1 MIYTTPIR
9 EGYPLPQSMQVSV
22 LSGPQEIRL
31 ENRPVP
37 EPSADDVLVQ
47 VSAVGVCGSDAH
59 YYREG
64 RIGDHVVNGPLV
76 LGHEAAGTIVA
87 VGSAVSDARIG
98 SRVSIE
104 PQRPDPTSAQSR
116 AGRYNLCP
124 AMEFFA
130 TPPIDGALAE
140 YVLIQSVFAHDVPD
154 EISDEAAALFEP
166 LSVGIASA
174 QKARVSPGSSVLIA
188 GAGPV
193 GIVTAQVA
201 RAFGATEIFVTDID
215 ESRRANATRFG
226 ATRVIDPAAEDV
238 RNLAV
243 DAFID
248 ASGAPRAVVDGIHA
262 VRPAGTVV
270 LVGMGGS
277 DYALP
282 ISLIQN
288 RELVLTGVFRYANTW
303 PIARELV
310 RTGLVDLDSMVT
322 ARFGLDDVAAAL
334 DADRQPG
341 SIKAVVIPGLSKESN
356 T

>member
-1 MIYTTPIR
+1 MT
-9 EGYPLPQSMQVSV
+9 QSMQVSV

-31 ENRPVP
+31 ESRPVP
-37 EPSADDVLVQ
+37 VPAADEVLVQ
-47 VSAVGVCGSDAH
+47 VTAVGVCGSDAH

-76 LGHEAAGTIVA
+76 LGHEAAGVIVA
-87 VGSAVSDARIG
+87 VGCTVADTRIG
-98 SRVSIE
+98 QRVSIE

-124 AMEFFA
+124 SMEFFA

-140 YVLIQSVFAHDVPD
+140 YVLIQSAFAHSVPD

-174 QKARVSPGSSVLIA
+174 QKARITAGSSVLIA

-193 GIVTAQVA
+193 GLVTAQVA
-201 RAFGATEIFVTDID
+201 RAFGATTIIVSDIAPD
-215 ESRRANATRFG
+215 RRENAKRFG
-226 ATRVIDPAAEDV
+226 ATQVIDPMTEDV
-238 RNLAV
+238 RALDV

-270 LVGMGGS
+270 LVGMGAS

-310 RTGLVDLDSMVT
+310 LSGRVDLDAMVT
-322 ARFGLDDVAAAL
+322 GRFDLAHVEDAL
-334 DADRQPG
+334 NADALPG
-341 SIKAVVIPGLSKESN
+341 SIKAVVIPSSHKE
-356 T
+356 TDV

>member
-1 MIYTTPIR
+1 
-9 EGYPLPQSMQVSV
+9 MQASV
-22 LSGPQEIRL
+22 LTGVHEIRM
-31 ENRPVP
+31 EDRPVP
-37 EPSADDVLVQ
+37 TPAHDEVLVQ
-47 VSAVGVCGSDAH
+47 VTAVGVCGSDAH

-64 RIGDHVVNGPLV
+64 RIGEYVIDGPLV
-76 LGHEAAGTIVA
+76 LGHEAAGVIVA
-87 VGSAVSDARIG
+87 VGSDVSDARVG
-98 SRVSIE
+98 QRVSIE

-140 YVLIQSVFAHDVPD
+140 YVLIQSVFAHDVPNS
-154 EISDEAAALFEP
+154 ISDEAAALFEP

-174 QKARVSPGSSVLIA
+174 QKAGITAGSSVLIA

-201 RAFGATEIFVTDID
+201 RAFGATEVIVSDID
-215 ESRRANATRFG
+215 APRRDNAAKLG
-226 ATRVIDPAAEDV
+226 ATRVLDPTVDDV
-238 RNLAV
+238 RALEV

-248 ASGAPRAVVDGIHA
+248 ASGAARAVVDGIHA

-277 DYALP
+277 DYPLP

-310 RTGLVDLDSMVT
+310 LAGRVDLDAMVT
-322 ARFGLDDVAAAL
+322 ARFGLDRVEDAL
-334 DADRQPG
+334 NADNQPG
-341 SIKAVVIPGLSKESN
+341 SIKAVVIPGLSQSPSKETN
-356 T
+356 V

>member
-1 MIYTTPIR
+1 
-9 EGYPLPQSMQVSV
+9 MQVSV
-22 LSGPQEIRL
+22 LSGPTEIRL
-31 ENRPVP
+31 KERPVP
-37 EPSADDVLVQ
+37 TPAADEVLVQ
-47 VSAVGVCGSDAH
+47 VTAVGVCGSDAH

-64 RIGDHVVNGPLV
+64 RIGDHIVNGPLV
-76 LGHEAAGTIVA
+76 LGHEAAGVIVA
-87 VGSAVSDARIG
+87 VGASVADTRIG
-98 SRVSIE
+98 QRVSIE

-116 AGRYNLCP
+116 TGRYNLCP

-140 YVLIQSVFAHDVPD
+140 YVLIQSVFAHSIPD

-174 QKARVSPGSSVLIA
+174 QKARITPGSSVLIA

-201 RAFGATEIFVTDID
+201 RAFGATEVIVSDID
-215 ESRRANATRFG
+215 STRRVNASRLG
-226 ATRVIDPAAEDV
+226 ATRVLDPMTEEV
-238 RNLAV
+238 RSLEV

-248 ASGAPRAVVDGIHA
+248 ASGAARAVVDGIHA

-310 RTGLVDLDSMVT
+310 LSGLVDLDSMVT
-322 ARFGLDDVAAAL
+322 ARFDLAHVEDAL
-334 DADRQPG
+334 NADKIAG
-341 SIKAVVIPGLSKESN
+341 SIKAVVVPGLSKE
-356 T
+356 TDA

>member
-1 MIYTTPIR
+1 MS
-9 EGYPLPQSMQVSV
+9 QVMQVSV
-22 LSGPQEIRL
+22 LTGPREIRL
-31 ENRPVP
+31 EERPVP
-37 EPSADDVLVQ
+37 TPAADEVLVR
-47 VSAVGVCGSDAH
+47 VTAVGVCGSDAH
-59 YYREG
+59 YYRDG

-76 LGHEAAGTIVA
+76 LGHEAAGVVVA
-87 VGSAVSDARIG
+87 VGGGVNPDRVG
-98 SRVSIE
+98 QRVSIE

-124 AMEFFA
+124 SMEFFA

-140 YVLIQSVFAHDVPD
+140 YVLIQSVFAHSVPD

-174 QKARVSPGSSVLIA
+174 QKARITPGSSVLIA

-193 GIVTAQVA
+193 GLVTAQVA
-201 RAFGATEIFVTDID
+201 RAFGATEVIVSDID
-215 ESRRANATRFG
+215 SARRANATKFG
-226 ATRVIDPAAEDV
+226 ATRVLDPAIDDV
-238 RNLAV
+238 RSLEV

-270 LVGMGGS
+270 LVGMGAS

-288 RELVLTGVFRYANTW
+288 RELLLTGVFRYANTW

-310 RTGLVDLDSMVT
+310 LAGLVDLDAMVT
-322 ARFGLDDVAAAL
+322 ARFDLAHVEDAL
-334 DADRQPG
+334 DADRVPG
-341 SIKAVVIPGLSKESN
+341 SIKAVVVPGTKE
-356 T
+356 TDA

>member
-1 MIYTTPIR
+1 
-9 EGYPLPQSMQVSV
+9 MQVSV

-31 ENRPVP
+31 ESRPVP
-37 EPSADDVLVQ
+37 SPAADEVLVQ
-47 VSAVGVCGSDAH
+47 VTAVGVCGSDAH

-76 LGHEAAGTIVA
+76 LGHEAAGVIVG
-87 VGSAVSDARIG
+87 VGCSVADTRIG
-98 SRVSIE
+98 QRVSIE
-104 PQRPDPTSAQSR
+104 PQRPDPTSSQSR

-124 AMEFFA
+124 SMEFFA

-140 YVLIQSVFAHDVPD
+140 YVLIQSAFAHSVPD

-174 QKARVSPGSSVLIA
+174 QKARITAGSSVLIA

-193 GIVTAQVA
+193 GLVTAQVA
-201 RAFGATEIFVTDID
+201 RAFGATTIIVSDIAPD
-215 ESRRANATRFG
+215 RRENAKKFG
-226 ATRVIDPAAEDV
+226 ATRLIDPMTEDV
-238 RNLAV
+238 RTLDV

-270 LVGMGGS
+270 LVGMGAS

-310 RTGLVDLDSMVT
+310 LSGRVDLDSMVT
-322 ARFGLDDVAAAL
+322 GRFDLAHVEDAL
-334 DADRQPG
+334 NADALPG
-341 SIKAVVIPGLSKESN
+341 SIKAVVIPSSHKEIDV
-356 T
+356 

>member
-1 MIYTTPIR
+1 MPPT
-9 EGYPLPQSMQVSV
+9 MAASV
-22 LSGPQEIRL
+22 LSGPKEIRL
-31 ENRPVP
+31 EERRVP
-37 EPSADDVLVQ
+37 TPASDEVLIRVT
-47 VSAVGVCGSDAH
+47 AVGVCGSDAH

-64 RIGDHVVNGPLV
+64 RIGDHVVTGPLV
-76 LGHEAAGTIVA
+76 LGHEAAGIVVA
-87 VGSAVSDARIG
+87 VGADVAPGRVG
-98 SRVSIE
+98 QRVSIE

-140 YVLIQSVFAHDVPD
+140 YVVIQSIFAHSVPD

-174 QKARVSPGSSVLIA
+174 QKARITPGSSVLIA

-193 GIVTAQVA
+193 GLVTAQVA
-201 RAFGATEIFVTDID
+201 RAFGATEVIVSDID
-215 ESRRANATRFG
+215 GSRRANASTFG
-226 ATRVIDPAAEDV
+226 ATRVVDPAVEDI
-238 RNLAV
+238 RALDV

-270 LVGMGGS
+270 LVGMGAS
-277 DYALP
+277 DYPLP
-282 ISLIQN
+282 ISVIQN
-288 RELVLTGVFRYANTW
+288 RELIVTGVFRYANTW

-310 RTGLVDLDSMVT
+310 LAGLVDLDAMVT
-322 ARFGLDDVAAAL
+322 ARFDLAHVEDAL
-334 DADRQPG
+334 NADRTPG
-341 SIKAVVIPGLSKESN
+341 SIKAVVTLPKETN
-356 T
+356 A

>member
-1 MIYTTPIR
+1 MT
-9 EGYPLPQSMQVSV
+9 QSMQVSV
-22 LSGPQEIRL
+22 LTGPQEIRL
-31 ENRPVP
+31 EERPVP
-37 EPSADDVLVQ
+37 EPAADEVLVRIT
-47 VSAVGVCGSDAH
+47 AVGVCGSDAH

-76 LGHEAAGTIVA
+76 LGHEAAGVVVD
-87 VGSAVSDARIG
+87 VGSAVPDTRIG
-98 SRVSIE
+98 QRVSIE

-140 YVLIQSVFAHDVPD
+140 YVLIQSVFAHSVPD
-154 EISDEAAALFEP
+154 EISDESAALFEP

-174 QKARVSPGSSVLIA
+174 QKARITPGSSVLIA

-201 RAFGATEIFVTDID
+201 RAFGATEVIVSDID
-215 ESRRANATRFG
+215 SARRANASRFG
-226 ATRVIDPAAEDV
+226 ATRVIDPVAEDA
-238 RNLAV
+238 RELQV

-248 ASGAPRAVVDGIHA
+248 ASGAARAVVDGIHA

-310 RTGLVDLDSMVT
+310 LAGLVDLDSMVT
-322 ARFGLDDVAAAL
+322 ARFDLAHVEDAL
-334 DADRQPG
+334 NADKASG
-341 SIKAVVIPGLSKESN
+341 SIKAVVIPGLSKE
-356 T
+356 TDQ

>member
-1 MIYTTPIR
+1 M
-9 EGYPLPQSMQVSV
+9 PQSMQVSV
-22 LSGPQEIRL
+22 LSGPTEIRL
-31 ENRPVP
+31 EERPVP
-37 EPSADDVLVQ
+37 TPAADEVLVQ
-47 VSAVGVCGSDAH
+47 VTAVGVCGSDAH

-64 RIGDHVVNGPLV
+64 RIGDHIVNGPLV
-76 LGHEAAGTIVA
+76 LGHEAAGVIVA
-87 VGSAVSDARIG
+87 VGASVADTRIG
-98 SRVSIE
+98 QRVSIE

-140 YVLIQSVFAHDVPD
+140 YVLIQSVFAHSIPD

-174 QKARVSPGSSVLIA
+174 QKARITPGSSVLIA

-201 RAFGATEIFVTDID
+201 RAFGATEVIVSDID
-215 ESRRANATRFG
+215 STRRVNASRLG
-226 ATRVIDPAAEDV
+226 ATRVLDPITEDV
-238 RNLAV
+238 RSLEV

-248 ASGAPRAVVDGIHA
+248 ASGAARAVVDGIHA

-310 RTGLVDLDSMVT
+310 LSGLVDLDSMVT
-322 ARFGLDDVAAAL
+322 ARFDLAHVEDAL
-334 DADRQPG
+334 NADKIAG
-341 SIKAVVIPGLSKESN
+341 SIKAVVIPGLSKE
-356 T
+356 TDA

>member
-1 MIYTTPIR
+1 M
-9 EGYPLPQSMQVSV
+9 PQSMQVSV
-22 LSGPQEIRL
+22 LSGPHEIRL
-31 ENRPVP
+31 EERPVP
-37 EPSADDVLVQ
+37 TPAADEVLVQ
-47 VSAVGVCGSDAH
+47 VTAVGVCGSDAH

-76 LGHEAAGTIVA
+76 LGHEAAGVIVG
-87 VGSAVSDARIG
+87 VGSAVADTRIG
-98 SRVSIE
+98 QRVSIE

-124 AMEFFA
+124 SMEFFA

-140 YVLIQSVFAHDVPD
+140 YVLIQSVFAHTIPD

-174 QKARVSPGSSVLIA
+174 QKARITAGSRVLIA

-193 GIVTAQVA
+193 GLVTAQVA
-201 RAFGATEIFVTDID
+201 RAFGATTVIVSDID
-215 ESRRANATRFG
+215 AARRVNASTFG
-226 ATRVIDPAAEDV
+226 ATQVLDPATDDV
-238 RNLAV
+238 RDLEV

-248 ASGAPRAVVDGIHA
+248 ASGAARAVVDGIHA

-310 RTGLVDLDSMVT
+310 LGGLVDLDAMVT
-322 ARFGLDDVAAAL
+322 ARFDLAHAEDALNADKVA
-334 DADRQPG
+334 G
-341 SIKAVVIPGLSKESN
+341 SIKAVVIPGFSKE
-356 T
+356 TDV